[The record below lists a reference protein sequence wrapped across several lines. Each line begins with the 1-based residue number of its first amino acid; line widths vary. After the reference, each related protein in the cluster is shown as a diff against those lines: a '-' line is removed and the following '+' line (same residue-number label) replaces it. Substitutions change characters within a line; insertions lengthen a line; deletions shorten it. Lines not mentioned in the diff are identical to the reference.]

1 MSSANVHV
9 RPAVEADLPRI
20 VELILGGT
28 APGATPEEDPGPP
41 LPDSYLVAFREIKA
55 SADGDVFV
63 AVVDDEVVGCFQFF
77 AAPHLAN
84 QGRRRAQVES
94 VHVAV
99 EMRGKGIGEA
109 MMRFAV
115 EEARRLGCFRLQLTS
130 NKSRADAHRFYR
142 RLGFAQ
148 SHEGFKLDL

>member
-1 MSSANVHV
+1 MTPEVHV
-9 RPAVEADLPRI
+9 RPAEEDDLSRI
-20 VELILGGT
+20 VQLILGGT
-28 APGATPEEDPGPP
+28 APGAVPDEDLGPP
-41 LPDSYLVAFREIKA
+41 LPEPYLAAFREIKA

-63 AVVDDEVVGCFQFF
+63 AEVDGTVVGCFHFF

-84 QGRRRAQVES
+84 RGRRRAQVES
-94 VHVAV
+94 VHVAA
-99 EMRGKGIGEA
+99 EMRSKGIGEA
-109 MMRFAV
+109 MIRFAI
-115 EEARRLGCFRLQLTS
+115 EESKRRGCFRLQLTS